1 MSGTITDLSSAAPP
15 RDLAVD
21 VCVVGSGCGGA
32 TAAWTLAEAGLDVVV
47 LEEGGD
53 YTGTRLTQR
62 DSEMYDQLYMDR
74 GGRSTDDLSIT
85 ILQGRVLGGGGVINA
100 SDVVPIPHGVLD
112 HWEHHF
118 GLTHLS
124 EPNLRPYLAR
134 ALEDLSVNPIT
145 DHQVNKANALLR
157 RGTEALGM
165 RGEVMDHNRLGC
177 AGLGKCLIGCPLNAK
192 RNPRFVALPG
202 ALAAGARVFTRG
214 RVVRIADGKKEIKR
228 VRVHPLDARGYH
240 EDPDRAFEVRARA
253 VVVAANAVAT
263 PQLLLRSGLGNRHV
277 GRHLMLQPQLPVV
290 ARFPD
295 RVDGYKGI
303 PQSYAVTEHEVEDAP
318 GLGLWGY
325 RVEGIMGTPG
335 IVSSLIPFTGPDVKA
350 VMAAYD
356 HLAASLLLVPDRPS
370 GAVRLAS
377 DGRPLVRYEHREEHR
392 DRLRAAVRTAVR
404 IYLAAGAEEVVV
416 PVASPLRFH
425 READL
430 AQVDSLTFAP
440 ATAPL
445 VSAHQMGSVV
455 MSGSKREGA
464 CDPDGQ
470 VYGTRGVY
478 VMDSSV
484 FPSSASSHIMAP
496 ILTVSRYLADRLAA
510 TLGA

>member
-1 MSGTITDLSSAAPP
+1 MSGTITDLSSSPAPG
-15 RDLAVD
+15 DLTVD

-32 TAAWTLAEAGLDVVV
+32 TAAWTLAEAGLDVLV

-53 YTGTRLTQR
+53 YTGPRLTQR
-62 DSEMYDQLYMDR
+62 DGEMYDQLYMDR

-118 GLTHLS
+118 GLTHLA
-124 EPNLRPYLAR
+124 ERNLRPYIAR
-134 ALEDLSVNPIT
+134 ALQDLSASPIG

-157 RGTEALGM
+157 AGTEKLGL
-165 RGEVMDHNRLGC
+165 RGEVMHHNRVGC
-177 AGLGKCLIGCPLNAK
+177 VGLGKCLIGCPVNAK
-192 RNPRFVALPG
+192 QNPRFVAIPG
-202 ALAAGARVFTRG
+202 ALAAGARVLTRG
-214 RVVRIADGKKEIKR
+214 RVVRIDDGRKPLKR
-228 VRVHPLDARGYH
+228 VRVHPLDPRGYH
-240 EDPDRAFEVRARA
+240 EDPSAAFEVRARA

-295 RVDGYKGI
+295 PVDAYTGI

-318 GLGLWGY
+318 GRGLWGY
-325 RVEGIMGTPG
+325 RIEGIMGTPG
-335 IVSSLIPFTGPDVKA
+335 IVSSLIPFTGPAVKE
-350 VMAAYD
+350 VMATYD

-370 GAVRLAS
+370 GVVHLS
-377 DGRPLVRYEHREEHR
+377 PTGRPLVRYQHREDHR
-392 DRLRAAVRTAVR
+392 DRLRQAVRTTVR
-404 IYLAAGAEEVVV
+404 VYLAAGAEEVVV
-416 PVASPLRFH
+416 PVARPLSFT

-430 AQVDSLTFAP
+430 AQVDGLTFAP

-455 MSGSKREGA
+455 MSGSRRRGA

-510 TLGA
+510 VLRA